1 MDANFWAIISVGV
14 VLLGTILA
22 GQRSLRNEISALRKR
37 LDDVHGQ
44 LHDGLAAGRKDL
56 ADGLTSVRQ
65 ELNDGLASGRKEL
78 ADGVVSVR
86 QELNEGLASVRQELN
101 DGLASVRQELNDG
114 LASVRQEL
122 ADARERLAA
131 IEGVLGMRQAIN
143 PKDKDQPRQPRRPAA
158 EDRPDRRPQP

>member
-1 MDANFWAIISVGV
+1 MDANFWAIIGVGI
-14 VLLGTILA
+14 VLLGTILV

-44 LHDGLAAGRKDL
+44 LHDGLAA
-56 ADGLTSVRQ
+56 
-65 ELNDGLASGRKEL
+65 
-78 ADGVVSVR
+78 
-86 QELNEGLASVRQELN
+86 
-101 DGLASVRQELNDG
+101 VRQELNDG

-122 ADARERLAA
+122 ADVRERLAA